1 MNNQMPIKEG
11 VGANNGYRQQVG
23 NNYASSNPST
33 AMNHLLVG
41 KKPLVNAKPRRGP
54 HPGAIPP
61 EVRKSSNTTVSRSS
75 VTKKSSDPSFA
86 LELADHIACVED
98 TETSSVKNG
107 NGDNLGSTS
116 EPFASIK
123 DPKKTATMSVTQV
136 ACPQVIIPDD
146 INKNGICL

>member
-1 MNNQMPIKEG
+1 MPIKDG

-61 EVRKSSNTTVSRSS
+61 EVRKSSNNTVSRSS
-75 VTKKSSDPSFA
+75 GTKKSSDPLFA
-86 LELADHIACVED
+86 LEISDHIAYVEE
-98 TETSSVKNG
+98 TEISGVKIG
-107 NGDNLGSTS
+107 NRDERGSTS
-116 EPFASIK
+116 ESCASV
-123 DPKKTATMSVTQV
+123 DDTKKAATMSVTQV
-136 ACPQVIIPDD
+136 ACPQVIIKNY
-146 INKNGICL
+146 INKK

>member
-1 MNNQMPIKEG
+1 MPIKEG

-61 EVRKSSNTTVSRSS
+61 EVRKSSNNTVIRSS
-75 VTKKSSDPSFA
+75 VTKKSSDALFA
-86 LELADHIACVED
+86 LEISSHIPCVED
-98 TETSSVKNG
+98 AETSSVKND
-107 NGDNLGSTS
+107 NGDNRGSTS
-116 EPFASIK
+116 EAFISIN
-123 DPKKTATMSVTQV
+123 DTKKTAAMSVTQV
-136 ACPQVIIPDD
+136 ACPQVIIKDD
-146 INKNGICL
+146 INKNGIFL